1 MGIGEGTKSR
11 RDFLRRAG
19 GGGGGGGRPVAAAA
33 AAVPGPLARPLRAAG
48 PLRPVK
54 MLLDWLYQGPND
66 GFMVAR
72 DKGYYEAAGLDVTID
87 SGKGSGSTAQL
98 IANKVA
104 QFGFADGYVVGN
116 SVSKGMNLKM
126 VAG

>member
-1 MGIGEGTKSR
+1 MGICKGTKSR

-19 GGGGGGGRPVAAAA
+19 VAAAA
-33 AAVPGPLARPLRAAG
+33 AALPGTLVRPLRAAG

-72 DKGYYEAAGLDVTID
+72 DKGYYEAAGLDVAID
-87 SGKGSGSTAQL
+87 SGKGS
-98 IANKVA
+98 
-104 QFGFADGYVVGN
+104 
-116 SVSKGMNLKM
+116 
-126 VAG
+126 